1 MPVNFWFE
9 YPVHR
14 LDTTGDLDA
23 AYAEG
28 SPMSNLSRSKKYTTA
43 DERKASLDAAYD
55 VCSIE
60 MPVSL
65 EAMAEYMG
73 VSTRCARD
81 RIKECK
87 DEYVIKGGFVAK
99 VSKTENRE

>member
-1 MPVNFWFE
+1 M
-9 YPVHR
+9 
-14 LDTTGDLDA
+14 G
-23 AYAEG
+23 
-28 SPMSNLSRSKKYTTA
+28 NLSRSKKYTTA
-43 DERKASLDAAYD
+43 EERKASVDTAYD

-65 EAMAEYMG
+65 EAMAKYME
-73 VSTRCARD
+73 VSPRCARD
-81 RIKECK
+81 RIKECG